1 MVLAFHGLEC
11 LREHVKTGSRIHYT
25 ILEGTGAANIVH
37 PKARARIT
45 CRSADKTYLEDMLRR
60 MRLVV
65 EGSAMMTETQV
76 KVTHDPMFYD
86 TIINMALHNAV
97 EENAALLD
105 VKKLVHK
112 TEAQINVT
120 GGGATDYGNVSYVC
134 PGVMFYVEYGDNV
147 VAHTPEYVALGKT
160 EEASNYLKNCAKIMA
175 GVSYDFINDEE
186 FAKNVKDEY
195 LRRLREKGIEA

>member
-1 MVLAFHGLEC
+1 MIF
-11 LREHVKTGSRIHYT
+11 
-25 ILEGTGAANIVH
+25 
-37 PKARARIT
+37 
-45 CRSADKTYLEDMLRR
+45 
-60 MRLVV
+60 
-65 EGSAMMTETQV
+65 
-76 KVTHDPMFYD
+76 
-86 TIINMALHNAV
+86 
-97 EENAALLD
+97 
-105 VKKLVHK
+105 
-112 TEAQINVT
+112 NVT

-195 LRRLREKGIEA
+195 LRRLHEKGIEA